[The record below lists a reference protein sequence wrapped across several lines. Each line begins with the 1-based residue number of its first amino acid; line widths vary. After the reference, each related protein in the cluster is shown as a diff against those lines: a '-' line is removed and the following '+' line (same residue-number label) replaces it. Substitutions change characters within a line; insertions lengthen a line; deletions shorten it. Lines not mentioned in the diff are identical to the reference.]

1 MSKENTKSGCALFA
15 ALGLIGGGFSSA
27 IKSGS
32 KTIGKAITP
41 VPAVKPFTLRDNH
54 VFQKSE
60 SSLGRSDV
68 SGNLLDLYIKNRYEN
83 KDHNRR

>member
-32 KTIGKAITP
+32 KTTGKAITP
-41 VPAVKPFTLRDNH
+41 VPAVKPFTRRTND
-54 VFQKSE
+54 VFQ
-60 SSLGRSDV
+60 
-68 SGNLLDLYIKNRYEN
+68 NLPDLFINRNEN
-83 KDHNRR
+83 KDRNRR